1 MPALPS
7 LLALVLTADASDAP
21 PVPDVEEAPP
31 TSAARLPTPAPAPAP
46 LPAPVSVA
54 PKPTETV
61 TIDGE
66 YRLRH
71 VYVNPLEL
79 AGERVREVMWAEQRL
94 RTDVAI
100 RAPAVFTLRV
110 QADVLAGVLYG
121 DNGTYGG
128 SPGVNSGVSLATK
141 RPNNAGWNVGL
152 GAGLDPLDP
161 NSYAPK
167 LTPLEPLL
175 FNHVYVDA
183 KLPFG
188 LLRVGRQPIVN
199 GANLSAHE
207 GSAINR
213 WGVSRYADSVDR
225 VLVATKLDEAV
236 KVALGGG
243 PPNLSEDDGLIFA
256 LFHDWLG
263 QHDVADP
270 GDDTRQLGAAL
281 LFRKPAIEVG
291 PLLVEKLVAGANVVH
306 LSDDRFDSDVWGLP
320 LKFEGRS
327 GRVAWALQY
336 MLIRGES
343 REVSEGFAA
352 LTSRPAAMQ
361 EIKGDGA
368 QAVIDV
374 TFGPVTLTM
383 EGDYASGDDDPTP
396 TTPITSFAFA
406 RDLNVGLLLF
416 EHVLAFQSARSAAVG
431 IQNLAK
437 LDAPSFPI
445 TEAQT
450 DGRFTNAI
458 ALFPQ
463 AKVQLLDSARH
474 KLHARGGVLFAWPAA
489 DGGVVD
495 PIRTALATD
504 GQSVKDDR
512 VNYMGGDPGT
522 YYGTEFDV
530 QVEWLYEEAMS
541 ATIES
546 AFLLPGDALENEHGL
561 AVPSFLTEARLG
573 FRF

>member
-1 MPALPS
+1 MPAISS
-7 LLALVLTADASDAP
+7 LLAFALVVNAPDATPAPDAAVLSPTPEQLLAPAP
-21 PVPDVEEAPP
+21 PVPPAPP
-31 TSAARLPTPAPAPAP
+31 APPP
-46 LPAPVSVA
+46 
-54 PKPTETV
+54 PKPAAETV
-61 TIDGE
+61 TLDGE

-71 VYVNPLEL
+71 VYINPLEV

-100 RAPAVFTLRV
+100 RAPAVVTLKL

-121 DNGTYGG
+121 DNGSYGG

-141 RPNNAGWNVGL
+141 RPNAAGWDVGL
-152 GAGLDPLDP
+152 LDGQDPLDP
-161 NSYAPK
+161 DSYAPRLK
-167 LTPLEPLL
+167 ALEPLL
-175 FNHVYVDA
+175 INHVYVDA

-188 LLRVGRQPIVN
+188 LLRVGRQPIAY
-199 GANLSAHE
+199 GANLTAHE
-207 GSAINR
+207 GTAINR

-225 VLVATKLDEAV
+225 VLFATKLDEAV
-236 KVALGGG
+236 KAAMGLG
-243 PPNLSEDDGLIFA
+243 PPNLSEDDGLILG

-270 GDDTRQLGAAL
+270 GDDTRQLGVAL
-281 LFRKPAIEVG
+281 LFRKPAIELG
-291 PLLVEKLVAGANVVH
+291 PLLVEQLVAGVNLVH
-306 LSDDRFDSDVWGLP
+306 LSDDRFDSDVWGVP
-320 LKFEGRS
+320 FKFEGRA

-343 REVSEGFAA
+343 REVSEGFASLTGKAPA
-352 LTSRPAAMQ
+352 LQ
-361 EIKGDGA
+361 EITGDGA
-368 QAVIDV
+368 QAVVDV

-383 EGDYASGDDDPTP
+383 EADYASGDDDPSP
-396 TTPITSFAFA
+396 TTPITSFSFA
-406 RDLNVGLLLF
+406 RDTNVGLLLF

-431 IQNLAK
+431 IQNLAQLK
-437 LDAPSFPI
+437 APSFPI

-450 DGRFTNAI
+450 DGRFTNAF

-463 AKVQLLDSARH
+463 AKLQLLDSPRNQ
-474 KLHARGGVLFAWPAA
+474 LHLRAGALFAWAAA

-504 GQSVKDDR
+504 GQQVDDDR
-512 VNYMGGDPGT
+512 VNYMGGAPGSF
-522 YYGTEFDV
+522 YGTELDL
-530 QVEWLYEEAMS
+530 QLEWLFEQSMS
-541 ATIES
+541 ASLES
-546 AFLLPGDALENEHGL
+546 AFLLPGDALQNEHGL